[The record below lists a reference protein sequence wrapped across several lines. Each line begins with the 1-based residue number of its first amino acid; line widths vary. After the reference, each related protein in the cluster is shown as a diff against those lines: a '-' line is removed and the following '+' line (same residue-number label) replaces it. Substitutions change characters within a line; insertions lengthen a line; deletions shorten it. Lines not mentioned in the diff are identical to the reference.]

1 MHSVRSLAAS
11 ILVSAVWLAASS
23 SVTQA
28 EEPPHY
34 AQVNAPPRPLDRPPV
49 AQTDSRD
56 APVGPPAPGLPA
68 TPVAPPAPPAP
79 AGVLPASP
87 GAPEAPAAPPFV
99 APTHEGEAPDTAGG
113 APSEP
118 AAPLEPAVQEPSELE
133 INVQTAQEDL
143 QGLRTDVENFK
154 FQWQR
159 ERDLHTAITT
169 RYLKINGVVQG
180 RFGWQDDKVNSASVR
195 NRYTSF
201 DINSAILG
209 FTGTL
214 YKDYEEG
221 RNLTYNLRFGVSKQT
236 NTNNSYLNLLDA
248 QIAYNVLPSINPE
261 DPLLTV
267 TLGQQLLPF
276 GLEVPATE
284 ELRPVVRNAQFTTAA
299 TLNLTRREVGLI
311 VRGELFPQ
319 VDFGYNYRVP
329 VIQYAFGVV
338 DGAGPNTLDNNGRK
352 DITARLAFTVPSD
365 FNSLLRQITVGG
377 SAYLGRANQ
386 TITEM
391 GTASLVGTG
400 RSNRYGLDIYYNH
413 WPFGVTYEYIYADDQ
428 VASGTKANVQRRYLK
443 RDSHVA
449 TMFLSFGEQ
458 FVSGFRNQGRLDD
471 WWPKTYQPFLR
482 YDRFN
487 NDRSSK
493 EDKYTDVY
501 TAGFNLFLAETT
513 KFQFNYNLTNNP
525 YDIAN
530 KVPLSGD
537 KRWTHEV
544 LLQAQYGF

>member
-1 MHSVRSLAAS
+1 MYAVRSLAAS
-11 ILVSAVWLAASS
+11 ILFSS
-23 SVTQA
+23 LILSVTPSLVQA
-28 EEPPHY
+28 DDRY
-34 AQVNAPPRPLDRPPV
+34 AQANAPPRPLDRAPEPQTDHHGQPPV
-49 AQTDSRD
+49 A
-56 APVGPPAPGLPA
+56 
-68 TPVAPPAPPAP
+68 AP
-79 AGVLPASP
+79 AQL
-87 GAPEAPAAPPFV
+87 PAAPVVVTPALPEV
-99 APTHEGEAPDTAGG
+99 
-113 APSEP
+113 SEP
-118 AAPLEPAVQEPSELE
+118 PPLPDSAAGTPEVAGEPVENTPADAAVPLDPSVHEPTELE
-133 INVQTAQEDL
+133 INLQTAQEDL

-169 RYLKINGVVQG
+169 RFLKINGVVQG
-180 RFGWQDDKVNSASVR
+180 RFGWQDEKVNSSTVR
-195 NRYTSF
+195 KRNTSF

-248 QIAYNVLPSINPE
+248 QIAYNLLPSINPE
-261 DPLLTV
+261 DPLVTI

-284 ELRPVVRNAQFTTAA
+284 ELRPVVRNAQFTTPT
-299 TLNLTRREVGLI
+299 TLNLTRREVGAI
-311 VRGELFPQ
+311 VRGELFPL

-338 DGAGPNTLDNNGRK
+338 DGAGPNTLDNNGHK
-352 DITARLAFTVPSD
+352 DIIARLAFTVPSD
-365 FNSLLRQITVGG
+365 FNSWLRQITIGG

-391 GTASLVGTG
+391 GTTSVVGTG
-400 RSNRYGLDIYYNH
+400 RANRYGLDFYYNH
-413 WPFGVTYEYIYADDQ
+413 WPFGVTYEYIYSDDQ
-428 VASGTKANVQRRYLK
+428 IASGTKANISRRYLK

-458 FVSGFRNQGRLDD
+458 FVGGFRNQGRLDD

-487 NDRSSK
+487 NDRGSK
-493 EDKYTDVY
+493 TKMYSDVY

-513 KFQFNYNLTNNP
+513 KFQFNYNLTNSP
-525 YDIAN
+525 YDSTRM
-530 KVPLSGD
+530 VVLRDD

>member
-1 MHSVRSLAAS
+1 MSSVRRLVAS
-11 ILVSAVWLAASS
+11 FLVSGLALSVAPASVS
-23 SVTQA
+23 A
-28 EEPPHY
+28 DEPQY
-34 AQVNAPPRPLDRPPV
+34 AQANAPPRPLDRPPEPQV
-49 AQTDSRD
+49 HH
-56 APVGPPAPGLPA
+56 
-68 TPVAPPAPPAP
+68 PAPPPGPQPPVPPMTAQPAVTEPVAAEPAPPESAPTEQTAALDAP
-79 AGVLPASP
+79 AH
-87 GAPEAPAAPPFV
+87 E
-99 APTHEGEAPDTAGG
+99 PT
-113 APSEP
+113 
-118 AAPLEPAVQEPSELE
+118 ELE
-133 INVQTAQEDL
+133 LNLQTAQEDV
-143 QGLRTDVENFK
+143 QGVRTDLENFK

-180 RFGWQDDKVNSASVR
+180 RFGWQDEKVNSATVR
-195 NRYTSF
+195 KRNTSF

-248 QIAYNVLPSINPE
+248 QISYNLLPTISPE
-261 DPLLTV
+261 DPLLII

-284 ELRPVVRNAQFTTAA
+284 ELRPVVRNAQFTT
-299 TLNLTRREVGLI
+299 TLNLTRRELGLI
-311 VRGELFPQ
+311 VRGELFPL

-352 DITARLAFTVPSD
+352 DFTGRFAFTVPSD
-365 FNSLLRQITVGG
+365 FNSWLRQITIG
-377 SAYLGRANQ
+377 SSVYVGRANQ
-386 TITEM
+386 SVTEM
-391 GTASLVGTG
+391 GTTTLVGSG
-400 RSNRYGLDIYYNH
+400 KSNRYGLDFYYNH
-413 WPFGVTYEYIYADDQ
+413 WPFGMTYEYIYSDDQ
-428 VASGTKANVQRRYLK
+428 VVRGTKAAFTRSYLH
-443 RDSHVA
+443 RDSHTA
-449 TMFLSFGEQ
+449 TVFLSFGEQ
-458 FVSGFRNQGRLDD
+458 FVGGFRNQGRLDD
-471 WWPKTYQPFLR
+471 WWPKTYQPFVR

-487 NDRSSK
+487 NDRDAK
-493 EDKYTDVY
+493 GKKYTDIY

-525 YDIAN
+525 FDIARN
-530 KVPLSGD
+530 VALRGD

>member
-1 MHSVRSLAAS
+1 MQSARLLAAS
-11 ILVSAVWLAASS
+11 LVVSVVALHVSSVSAEGERD
-23 SVTQA
+23 Q
-28 EEPPHY
+28 Y
-34 AQVNAPPRPLDRPPV
+34 AQANAPPRPLDRPPEPQV
-49 AQTDSRD
+49 RSHEQAQEAQTPGQEPPPDGTAAGTPAAVD
-56 APVGPPAPGLPA
+56 APPDATEPPAA
-68 TPVAPPAPPAP
+68 T
-79 AGVLPASP
+79 
-87 GAPEAPAAPPFV
+87 E
-99 APTHEGEAPDTAGG
+99 
-113 APSEP
+113 PS
-118 AAPLEPAVQEPSELE
+118 VQEPTELE
-133 INVQTAQEDL
+133 LNVQTTQEDL

-169 RYLKINGVVQG
+169 RYLKINGVVQA
-180 RFGWQDDKVNSASVR
+180 RFGWQDDAVNDANVR
-195 NRYTSF
+195 KRNTSF

-214 YKDYEEG
+214 YRDYEEG

-248 QIAYNVLPSINPE
+248 QIAYNLLPSINPE
-261 DPLLTV
+261 DPLVTV

-276 GLEVPATE
+276 GIEVPATE
-284 ELRPVVRNAQFTTAA
+284 ELRPVVRNAQFTTAQK
-299 TLNLTRREVGLI
+299 LNLTRREIGLI
-311 VRGELFPQ
+311 LRGELFPQ

-329 VIQYAFGVV
+329 VIQYALGVV
-338 DGAGPNTLDNNGRK
+338 DGAGPNTLDNNGHK
-352 DITARLAFTVPSD
+352 DITGRLVFTVPSD
-365 FNSLLRQITVGG
+365 FNSWLRQISIGG
-377 SAYLGRANQ
+377 SVYLGRANQ
-386 TITEM
+386 TLTEM
-391 GTASLVGTG
+391 GTTRLVGTG
-400 RSNRYGLDIYYNH
+400 RSNRYGADIYYNH

-428 VASGTKANVQRRYLK
+428 VASGTVANQSRRYLK
-443 RDSHVA
+443 RDSHVT

-487 NDRSSK
+487 NDR
-493 EDKYTDVY
+493 DKSGRYTDIY

-525 YDIAN
+525 YTTKMGKEAEASND
-530 KVPLSGD
+530 V
-537 KRWTHEV
+537 RWTHEV

>member
-1 MHSVRSLAAS
+1 MHSARRLAAS
-11 ILVSAVWLAASS
+11 VLVSGLIFSVRPSLA
-23 SVTQA
+23 QA
-28 EEPPHY
+28 EPDRF
-34 AQVNAPPRPLDRPPV
+34 AQANAPPRPLDQPPEPQV
-49 AQTDSRD
+49 HH
-56 APVGPPAPGLPA
+56 
-68 TPVAPPAPPAP
+68 
-79 AGVLPASP
+79 
-87 GAPEAPAAPPFV
+87 PEQAAPAAPSD
-99 APTHEGEAPDTAGG
+99 APASS
-113 APSEP
+113 APSVPDAAQAAGSAPE
-118 AAPLEPAVQEPSELE
+118 AAPVGALPPTSVEPPASEPPTALEPAVREPTELE
-133 INVQTAQEDL
+133 LNVQTTQEDL
-143 QGLRTDVENFK
+143 QGLRSDLENFK

-180 RFGWQDDKVNSASVR
+180 RFGWQDEKVNSASVR
-195 NRYTSF
+195 KRNTSF

-221 RNLTYNLRFGVSKQT
+221 KNLTYNLRFGVSKQT

-284 ELRPVVRNAQFTTAA
+284 ELRPVVRNAQFTTA
-299 TLNLTRREVGLI
+299 LNLTRREIGAI
-311 VRGELFPQ
+311 VRGELFPL

-338 DGAGPNTLDNNGRK
+338 DGAGPNTLDNNGHK
-352 DITARLAFTVPSD
+352 DLTGRLAFTVPSD
-365 FNSLLRQITVGG
+365 FNSWLRQITIGG
-377 SAYLGRANQ
+377 SFYLGRANQ

-391 GTASLVGTG
+391 GATSVVGTG
-400 RSNRYGLDIYYNH
+400 RSNRYGVDFYYNH

-428 VASGTKANVQRRYLK
+428 VASGTKAKIARTYLH
-443 RDSHVA
+443 RDSHTA
-449 TMFLSFGEQ
+449 TAFLSFGEQ
-458 FVSGFRNQGRLDD
+458 FVGGFRNQGRLDD
-471 WWPKTYQPFLR
+471 WWPKTYQPFVR

-487 NDRSSK
+487 NDRDSK
-493 EDKYTDVY
+493 GKTYTDIY

-513 KFQFNYNLTNNP
+513 KFQFNYNLTNSP
-525 YDIAN
+525 FDIVR
-530 KVPLSGD
+530 KVALRDD

>member
-1 MHSVRSLAAS
+1 LVASVFVAGLALAS
-11 ILVSAVWLAASS
+11 FPASVSADR
-23 SVTQA
+23 T
-28 EEPPHY
+28 ERY
-34 AQVNAPPRPLDRPPV
+34 AQANAPPRPLDQPPV
-49 AQTDSRD
+49 PQVHHDEHAQ
-56 APVGPPAPGLPA
+56 
-68 TPVAPPAPPAP
+68 PAP
-79 AGVLPASP
+79 ATQVTPSVEPAV
-87 GAPEAPAAPPFV
+87 EAPPVEAPPM
-99 APTHEGEAPDTAGG
+99 EAP
-113 APSEP
+113 
-118 AAPLEPAVQEPSELE
+118 PLEPTVQEPSELE
-133 INVQTAQEDL
+133 LNVQTAQEDI

-169 RYLKINGVVQG
+169 RYLKINGVVQA
-180 RFGWQDDKVNSASVR
+180 RFGWQDDAVNDATTR
-195 NRYTSF
+195 KRKTSF

-248 QIAYNVLPSINPE
+248 QVAYNVLPSINPE

-284 ELRPVVRNAQFTTAA
+284 ELRPVVRNAQFTTPAK
-299 TLNLTRREVGLI
+299 LNLTRREIGLI

-329 VIQYAFGVV
+329 IIQYAVGVV
-338 DGAGPNTLDNNGRK
+338 DGAGPNTLDNNGHK
-352 DITARLAFTVPSD
+352 DITGRFVFTVPSD
-365 FNSLLRQITVGG
+365 FNSWLRQISLGG
-377 SAYLGRANQ
+377 SIYIGRANQ
-386 TITEM
+386 ILSDM
-391 GTASLVGTG
+391 GTNKVVGTG
-400 RSNRYGLDIYYNH
+400 RSNRYGVDFYYNH
-413 WPFGVTYEYIYADDQ
+413 WPFGVTYEYLYADDQ
-428 VASGTKANVQRRYLK
+428 VATGTVANQSRRYLK

-449 TMFLSFGEQ
+449 TWFLSFGEQ
-458 FVSGFRNQGRLDD
+458 FVGGFRQGRLDD

-487 NDRSSK
+487 NDRSKSGR
-493 EDKYTDVY
+493 YTDVY

-525 YDIAN
+525 YNNMNVKQSNDI
-530 KVPLSGD
+530 
-537 KRWTHEV
+537 RWTHEV

>member
-1 MHSVRSLAAS
+1 
-11 ILVSAVWLAASS
+11 LV
-23 SVTQA
+23 QA
-28 EEPPHY
+28 EPDRY
-34 AQVNAPPRPLDRPPV
+34 AQANAPPRPLDRPPEPQV
-49 AQTDSRD
+49 HHHDQ
-56 APVGPPAPGLPA
+56 
-68 TPVAPPAPPAP
+68 PAP
-79 AGVLPASP
+79 APSPAAAQPESPPPAS
-87 GAPEAPAAPPFV
+87 GATEPPPPETTAPP
-99 APTHEGEAPDTAGG
+99 PEQT
-113 APSEP
+113 EP
-118 AAPLEPAVQEPSELE
+118 AEPTVPPVHEPTELE
-133 INVQTAQEDL
+133 INVQTTQEDL

-169 RYLKINGVVQG
+169 RFLRINGVVQA
-180 RFGWQDDKVNSASVR
+180 RFGWQDDAVKDANTR
-195 NRYTSF
+195 NRKTSF

-214 YKDYEEG
+214 YRDYEEG

-261 DPLLTV
+261 DPLLTL

-299 TLNLTRREVGLI
+299 KLNLTRREIGLI
-311 VRGELFPQ
+311 ARGELFPL

-329 VIQYAFGVV
+329 VIQYALGVV
-338 DGAGPNTLDNNGRK
+338 DGAGPNTLDNNGHK
-352 DITARLAFTVPSD
+352 DITGRFVFTVPSD
-365 FNSLLRQITVGG
+365 FNSWLRQISIG
-377 SAYLGRANQ
+377 SSVYIGRANQ
-386 TITEM
+386 VLTEM
-391 GTASLVGTG
+391 GTSRVVGTG
-400 RSNRYGLDIYYNH
+400 RSNRYGVDFYYNH
-413 WPFGVTYEYIYADDQ
+413 WPFGMTYEYIYADDQ
-428 VASGTKANVQRRYLK
+428 VVSGTVANQARRRLK

-458 FVSGFRNQGRLDD
+458 FVAGFRNQGRLDD
-471 WWPKTYQPFLR
+471 WWPKTYQPFIR

-487 NDRSSK
+487 NDR
-493 EDKYTDVY
+493 DKSGRYTDVY

-525 YDIAN
+525 YNAMNVKQEKD
-530 KVPLSGD
+530 V
-537 KRWTHEV
+537 RWTHEV

>member
-1 MHSVRSLAAS
+1 MHVVHRFARGVLLSGLTQLAVVSLADA
-11 ILVSAVWLAASS
+11 
-23 SVTQA
+23 QA
-28 EEPPHY
+28 QPF
-34 AQVNAPPRPLDRPPV
+34 AQADAPPRPLD
-49 AQTDSRD
+49 QTPTPQTSTQQS
-56 APVGPPAPGLPA
+56 GA
-68 TPVAPPAPPAP
+68 TPDAQPTVPAA
-79 AGVLPASP
+79 
-87 GAPEAPAAPPFV
+87 EAP
-99 APTHEGEAPDTAGG
+99 TAEVPEPSDVP
-113 APSEP
+113 AVSEP
-118 AAPLEPAVQEPSELE
+118 AVHEPSELE
-133 INVQTAQEDL
+133 LNMQTTQEDL

-169 RYLKINGVVQG
+169 RFLRINGVVQA
-180 RFGWQDDKVNSASVR
+180 RFGWQDDEIDNANVR
-195 NRYTSF
+195 KRNTSF
-201 DINSAILG
+201 DIPSAILG
-209 FTGTL
+209 FTGNL

-267 TLGQQLLPF
+267 TIGQQLLPF

-284 ELRPVVRNAQFTTAA
+284 ELRPVIRNAQFTTS
-299 TLNLTRREVGLI
+299 LNLTRREIGAI

-352 DITARLAFTVPSD
+352 DFTGRFAFTVPSD
-365 FNSLLRQITVGG
+365 FNSWLRQITIGG
-377 SAYLGRANQ
+377 SVYLGRSNQ
-386 TITEM
+386 TVTEM
-391 GTASLVGTG
+391 NTTYLVGTG
-400 RSNRYGLDIYYNH
+400 KTNRYGLDFYYNH

-428 VASGTKANVQRRYLK
+428 VASGTRAATVRRNLN
-443 RDSHVA
+443 RDSH
-449 TMFLSFGEQ
+449 TITLFLSFGEQ

-482 YDRFN
+482 FDRFN
-487 NDRSSK
+487 NDR
-493 EDKYTDVY
+493 DAQDNRYTDIY

-525 YDIAN
+525 LALVN
-530 KVPLSGD
+530 GQLVELAGD
-537 KRWTHEV
+537 DRYTHEV
-544 LLQAQYGF
+544 LLQAQFGF

>member
-1 MHSVRSLAAS
+1 MHSVRRLAAS
-11 ILVSAVWLAASS
+11 IFVSAVAF
-23 SVTQA
+23 SVSPTLVQA
-28 EEPPHY
+28 DPERY
-34 AQVNAPPRPLDRPPV
+34 AQANAPPRPLDRPPEPQV
-49 AQTDSRD
+49 HHQEN
-56 APVGPPAPGLPA
+56 PPAPVAPSPTAPA
-68 TPVAPPAPPAP
+68 PVAP
-79 AGVLPASP
+79 V
-87 GAPEAPAAPPFV
+87 PAAPPAEAV
-99 APTHEGEAPDTAGG
+99 APAGEPAPADVPVESV
-113 APSEP
+113 PSETP
-118 AAPLEPAVQEPSELE
+118 PSLEVPPPVAEPSELE

-180 RFGWQDDKVNSASVR
+180 RFGWQDEKVNNANVR
-195 NRYTSF
+195 NRNTSF

-248 QIAYNVLPSINPE
+248 QLMYNLLPSINPE
-261 DPLLTV
+261 DPLLTL

-284 ELRPVVRNAQFTTAA
+284 ELRPVIRNAQFTTS
-299 TLNLTRREVGLI
+299 LNLTRRELGLI

-338 DGAGPNTLDNNGRK
+338 DGAGPNILDNNGHK
-352 DITARLAFTVPSD
+352 DITGRLAFTVPSD
-365 FNSLLRQITVGG
+365 FNSWLRQVTIGG
-377 SAYLGRANQ
+377 SVYLGRANQ

-391 GTASLVGTG
+391 GATSVVGTG
-400 RSNRYGLDIYYNH
+400 RNNRYGVDFYYNH
-413 WPFGVTYEYIYADDQ
+413 WPFGVTYEYIFADDQ
-428 VASGTKANVQRRYLK
+428 VASGTKAAIVRRYLK
-443 RDSHVA
+443 RDSHTA
-449 TMFLSFGEQ
+449 TAFLSFGEQ
-458 FVSGFRNQGRLDD
+458 FVGGFRNQGRLDD
-471 WWPKTYQPFLR
+471 WWPKTYQPFVR

-487 NDRSSK
+487 NDRDSK
-493 EDKYTDVY
+493 AKKYTDIY
-501 TAGFNLFLAETT
+501 TVGFNLFLAETT

-525 YDIAN
+525 YDITRN
-530 KVPLSGD
+530 IPLRD
-537 KRWTHEV
+537 EKRWTHEV